1 MSVVEDVKS
10 RLDIVDVVSDY
21 VPLKKAGNSYKAP
34 CPFHTEKTPSF
45 VVTPARQSWHC
56 FGACSTGGD
65 AINFIMRKEGL
76 DFGEALRQLAD
87 RVGVEVRSRSE
98 EQISHEDTLYR
109 VNKEASSFYQKI
121 LAGDEGQAARKGC
134 PVRVPV
140 FDVATPAVF
149 LQ

>member
-56 FGACSTGGD
+56 FGACSTCLLYTSD
-65 AINFIMRKEGL
+65 A
-76 DFGEALRQLAD
+76 AD
-87 RVGVEVRSRSE
+87 E
-98 EQISHEDTLYR
+98 
-109 VNKEASSFYQKI
+109 
-121 LAGDEGQAARKGC
+121 
-134 PVRVPV
+134 
-140 FDVATPAVF
+140 
-149 LQ
+149 

>member
-65 AINFIMRKEGL
+65 AINFICGKRGFILVRRFVNWLMGSGWRFEVALKSKSATKTRYTGSIKRPLVSTRK
-76 DFGEALRQLAD
+76 
-87 RVGVEVRSRSE
+87 S
-98 EQISHEDTLYR
+98 
-109 VNKEASSFYQKI
+109 
-121 LAGDEGQAARKGC
+121 
-134 PVRVPV
+134 
-140 FDVATPAVF
+140 
-149 LQ
+149 